1 LPRGDGT
8 TTPGTGVAGMTV
20 VRDLPISINFYR
32 RARGEQVVQQMLETQ
47 STTLKKFV
55 AANQ

>member
-1 LPRGDGT
+1 
-8 TTPGTGVAGMTV
+8 MTV